1 MSRRIRVLM
10 IFPRFNPHSFWSYEG
25 AVEVLG
31 AKYPAAPLGMITLA
45 ALLPAEWDI
54 RLINR
59 NTEALEE
66 HDLDWP
72 DMVMTGGM
80 LSQQNDALALIE
92 RCRARNLPVVVG
104 GPDATSSPH
113 IYDRADFQ
121 VLGEVED
128 IIVDFIAAWER
139 GERHGRFTAPR
150 FQVNV
155 TKTPIPR
162 FDLLKFKD
170 YLYIGLQFSRGCP
183 FTCEFCDIIELYGRN
198 PRAKTNDQML
208 AELDRLYELGYR
220 GHLDFVD
227 DNLIGNKKAV
237 KLFLPHLIAWQ
248 KRRRYPFTFSTE
260 ASLNIADDPA
270 LMTMMRDANF
280 FGFFVGIESPDP
292 ETLVQTAKKQ
302 NIKHEIY
309 ESVHKIYAHG
319 MILFPGFIVGFD
331 SEKQGVADGII
342 QCVEDAALP
351 MGMLGLLYAL
361 PGTQL
366 TRRLTKEGRL
376 HPETGHDL
384 DSRQGDFALSG
395 LNFDTL
401 RPRADILR
409 DFAGVLRRLYE
420 PKAYFGRLR
429 RAVLPMQRVKL
440 PAWIAI
446 RDSLREIDRFFRIMW
461 EVTLHRPDMRW
472 PVWKL
477 IVECLIRNPNAVR
490 NIMVMV
496 VFYLYL
502 APLSRFW
509 IGETERQIEAIESG
523 RWQPPLATRTPA
535 LAPV

>member
-1 MSRRIRVLM
+1 MNRFIRSVVQMAFGLGLGVSALAGGSAQAAVVVDQSSLVV
-10 IFPRFNPHSFWSYEG
+10 PDALTGGPVYVSFTAFTPPTGDQIRTGYMQSITAGVQGYLDRLDFQLNQQPFGALAEGLVTMKLFDGDVSAGAATLISSYSFD
-25 AVEVLG
+25 
-31 AKYPAAPLGMITLA
+31 A
-45 ALLPAEWDI
+45 ALLPK
-54 RLINR
+54 
-59 NTEALEE
+59 TAL
-66 HDLDWP
+66 P
-72 DMVMTGGM
+72 GV
-80 LSQQNDALALIE
+80 
-92 RCRARNLPVVVG
+92 
-104 GPDATSSPH
+104 
-113 IYDRADFQ
+113 
-121 VLGEVED
+121 
-128 IIVDFIAAWER
+128 
-139 GERHGRFTAPR
+139 
-150 FQVNV
+150 
-155 TKTPIPR
+155 
-162 FDLLKFKD
+162 
-170 YLYIGLQFSRGCP
+170 
-183 FTCEFCDIIELYGRN
+183 
-198 PRAKTNDQML
+198 
-208 AELDRLYELGYR
+208 
-220 GHLDFVD
+220 
-227 DNLIGNKKAV
+227 DNLV
-237 KLFLPHLIAWQ
+237 
-248 KRRRYPFTFSTE
+248 TF
-260 ASLNIADDPA
+260 DV
-270 LMTMMRDANF
+270 RDANF